1 MPGAEGPLRIAVA
14 GGSIGG
20 LCAGLALH
28 GTDFDV
34 QVYERVFGPMETRGA
49 GIVVQGELID
59 LLRTHGAG
67 ALPTTQ
73 CRVRRYLSPEG
84 GEGEVQRAPQDFTS
98 WEAIYRTL
106 VAAFPADRYHWGATL
121 TDFGNGDGVVRAHID
136 GHGVVEADVLVA
148 ADGAQSPTR
157 RRLLPDLSSTYAGYV
172 AWRGTL
178 DEADAPPDLVRFF
191 DDAFTFCRGPFGRT
205 PSWPTSSPATAP
217 TPPPGNGA

>member
-1 MPGAEGPLRIAVA
+1 MSGAEGPLRIAVA

-20 LCAGLALH
+20 LCAGLALR
-28 GTDFDV
+28 GGGFDV
-34 QVYERVFGPMETRGA
+34 QVYERVSGPMETRGA
-49 GIVVQGELID
+49 GLAGQGALID

-67 ALPTTQ
+67 TLPTTH
-73 CRVRRYLSPEG
+73 CRVRRHLSPEG

-106 VAAFPADRYHWGATL
+106 AAAFPADRYHPGAML
-121 TDFGNGDGVVRAHID
+121 TDFANGDGVVRAHID
-136 GHGVVEADVLVA
+136 SHGAVEVDVLVA

-178 DEADAPPDLVRFF
+178 DEADAAPDLVRFF
-191 DDAFTFCRGPFGRT
+191 DDAFTFPEARSGGDRK
-205 PSWPTSSPATAP
+205 
-217 TPPPGNGA
+217 